1 MKNFVLLCVNFT
13 YIHHNYYPCSII
25 IYWSSLTAS
34 AAVQSDGLKQHW
46 GVLLYV
52 ITAFAPLL
60 PRTLPH
66 DMKYQ
71 LLFWILEV
79 SSQSHPW
86 IPHFNIKPRDQDLL
100 SSWWM
105 AWWGFC
111 CCFGYFGV
119 CCILNVALVG
129 LDYVVAFSY
138 PLAMYPAH
146 NWTQINGPIALHYN

>member
-1 MKNFVLLCVNFT
+1 MCQL
-13 YIHHNYYPCSII
+13 H
-25 IYWSSLTAS
+25 IYSS
-34 AAVQSDGLKQHW
+34 Q
-46 GVLLYV
+46 
-52 ITAFAPLL
+52 LL
-60 PRTLPH
+60 PLFNNYLLEFSHCFCSCTEWWPEATLRSFAVCYYCICTTSSP
-66 DMKYQ
+66 DFTPWYEIPVTF
-71 LLFWILEV
+71 LNSWGV

-100 SSWWM
+100 SSWWT

-146 NWTQINGPIALHYN
+146 NWTQINGPVALHYN